1 MKKILLGIDVGTTSI
16 KLIAIDSANGS
27 TVAKITEN
35 YPTNRP
41 DNGWV
46 EQDPLDWIRGI
57 SQGWIKISELI
68 GDAELIAIGV
78 CSQVNTHVLVD
89 AKGNPLTQAITWKD
103 LRCSKIAQTMD
114 SAVTEERRFELWGGP
129 FKIDSSF
136 SLTRVQWWKEN
147 DPKAFAA
154 AVAVM
159 LPKDFVIFALTGA
172 MVADPLSAIGVVGA
186 DGKYISKV
194 LDFVERG
201 HELCAPLKAFDEVAG
216 LTNGSLNFPK
226 NIPVAVGTMD
236 AWGNVYGSGLLD
248 SSHAME
254 IGGTSEIV
262 AILSDKSVPTP
273 GIISFPAIR
282 NRYLHAGPTQAGGD
296 ALAWFAVLHSKTIEE
311 TLSAA
316 QATDKTDSRVVFLP
330 HLDGERAPHW
340 NPNAQGVWIGINR
353 ATTFGEL
360 ARSVLEGVA
369 FSARQIREGCESA
382 GGALVKSVRVSGG
395 AARNDYWNQI
405 KANVHGL
412 PIHVLDE
419 IDTGA
424 RGIALVAGGA
434 IGLTDDLEKW
444 ADSLITI
451 SRTINPDPKK
461 VEELE
466 RRYRIYKDTYVA
478 LQEIFERNRVK

>member
-1 MKKILLGIDVGTTSI
+1 
-16 KLIAIDSANGS
+16 
-27 TVAKITEN
+27 
-35 YPTNRP
+35 
-41 DNGWV
+41 
-46 EQDPLDWIRGI
+46 
-57 SQGWIKISELI
+57 
-68 GDAELIAIGV
+68 
-78 CSQVNTHVLVD
+78 
-89 AKGNPLTQAITWKD
+89 
-103 LRCSKIAQTMD
+103 
-114 SAVTEERRFELWGGP
+114 
-129 FKIDSSF
+129 
-136 SLTRVQWWKEN
+136 
-147 DPKAFAA
+147 
-154 AVAVM
+154 
-159 LPKDFVIFALTGA
+159 
-172 MVADPLSAIGVVGA
+172 MVADPLSAIGVVGG
-186 DGKYISKV
+186 DGKYISEV

-201 HELCAPLKAFDEVAG
+201 AELCAPLKAFDEVAG

-262 AILSDKSVPTP
+262 AILSNKSVPTP

-282 NRYLHAGPTQAGGD
+282 NRHLHAGPTQAGGD
-296 ALAWFAVLHSKTIEE
+296 ALAWFANLHSKTIEE

-316 QATDKTDSRVVFLP
+316 KATDKSDSRVIFLP

-340 NPNAQGVWIGINR
+340 NPNAQGVWIGMNR

-369 FSARQIREGCESA
+369 FSARQIREGCENA
-382 GGALVKSVRVSGG
+382 GGARVTSIRVSGG
-395 AARNDYWNQI
+395 AALSDYWNQI

-451 SRTINPDPKK
+451 SRTINPEPKK
-461 VEELE
+461 VQELDY
-466 RRYRIYKDTYVA
+466 RYRIYKDTYLA
-478 LQEIFERNRVK
+478 LEEIFERNRVK

>member
-1 MKKILLGIDVGTTSI
+1 MRKILLGIDVGTTSI
-16 KLIAIDSANGS
+16 KLIAIDSATG
-27 TVAKITEN
+27 TTIAKISEN
-35 YPTNRP
+35 YPSHRP
-41 DNGWV
+41 HNGWV

-57 SQGWIKISELI
+57 SRGWIKISELI
-68 GDAELIAIGV
+68 GDAQLIAIGV
-78 CSQVNTHVLVD
+78 CSQVNTHLLVD
-89 AKGNPLTQAITWKD
+89 AQGHPLTQAITWKD
-103 LRCSKIAQTMD
+103 LRCSQIAQMMD
-114 SAVTEERRFELWGGP
+114 STVSEEKRIQLWGGP

-147 DPKAFAA
+147 EPQAFAA
-154 AVAVM
+154 AAAVM

-172 MVADPLSAIGVVGA
+172 IVADPLSAIGLVGG
-186 DGKYISKV
+186 DGKYISEV
-194 LDFVERG
+194 LGFVERG
-201 HELCAPLKAFDEVAG
+201 HALCAPLKDFDEVAG
-216 LTNGSLNFPK
+216 LTQGSLNFPK

-248 SSHAME
+248 STHAMDV
-254 IGGTSEIV
+254 GGTSEIV
-262 AILSDKSVPTP
+262 AILSNQSIPTP

-296 ALAWFAVLHSKTIEE
+296 ALAWFASVHSKTIEE
-311 TLSAA
+311 TLGAA
-316 QATDKTDSRVVFLP
+316 AETDESDSQVIFLP

-340 NPNAQGVWIGINR
+340 NPHAQGVWIGMNR

-382 GGALVKSVRVSGG
+382 GNAHVTSVRVSGG
-395 AARNDYWNQI
+395 AARNTEWNQI

-412 PIHVLDE
+412 PVHVLDE

-434 IGLTDDLEKW
+434 IGFTENLEQW
-444 ADSLITI
+444 AHGLIKI
-451 SRTINPDPKK
+451 SRTFDPQPRK
-461 VEELE
+461 VEELDY
-466 RRYRIYKDTYVA
+466 RYRIYKDTYVA
-478 LQEIFERNRVK
+478 LEEIFERNGVK